1 MRVALDIK
9 NMSRLIKPTKNDVII
24 YDGKQWYVTTK
35 DDLLKEAHDMVEECR
50 RTLNEIKAENQEFKR
65 QTSKDIDDIVDTT
78 RKLLDLK
85 GDNL

>member
-1 MRVALDIK
+1 MKVALDIK
-9 NMSRLIKPTKNDVII
+9 NMSRLIKPTENDVII

-35 DDLLKEAHDMVEECR
+35 GDLLKEAHDMVEECR

-65 QTSKDIDDIVDTT
+65 QTSKDINDLVDTT